1 MPYDRNKDDNYFY
14 YTSIQNSVLQFSS
27 SGGGGGDDLNIF
39 QAFQLRASSIK
50 SMTPFHRPGGVDIRT
65 NDDRRNSHD
74 L

>member
-1 MPYDRNKDDNYFY
+1 MTEIRMTIIFIIRAFKIAFY
-14 YTSIQNSVLQFSS
+14 NFLPR
-27 SGGGGGDDLNIF
+27 GAGGDDLNIF